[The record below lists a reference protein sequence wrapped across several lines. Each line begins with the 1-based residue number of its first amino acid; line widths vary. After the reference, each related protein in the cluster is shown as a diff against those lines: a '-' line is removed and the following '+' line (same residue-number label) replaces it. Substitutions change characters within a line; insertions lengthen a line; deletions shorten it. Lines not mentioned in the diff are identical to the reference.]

1 MTETEVIEK
10 TTQLERF
17 KNRQPASVPAVQP
30 EQDSFLKA
38 IERLAANPAVDVDK
52 MRSIMDMQ
60 ERVLDRTAKES
71 FFADMVAAQAEM
83 GSVLATA
90 KNDQTKSKY
99 AKLDA
104 IIRAIKPV
112 YTKHGFAPAFHE
124 GITKKEKCFRVC
136 CDMMH
141 RGGYMKEYF
150 NDVPVD
156 DVGIKGSANKT
167 QTHAMGSSFSY
178 GTRYLLTKVF
188 NIAVGDDD
196 DGNAAGGKVELMIT
210 DDQKSRILDMVDEL
224 GDDISALLKWQDVAT
239 VEEIPAKNFKGIMA
253 ELDRALRTRQELA
266 K

>member
-104 IIRAIKPV
+104 IIKAIKPV

-150 NDVPVD
+150 NDVPID
-156 DVGIKGSANKT
+156 DAGLKGSANKT

-188 NIAVGDDD
+188 NLAVGDDD
-196 DGNAAGGKVELMIT
+196 DGNAAGGRVEPVIDEKQVGQILDFLNELGHDQTGLLNWQKVE
-210 DDQKSRILDMVDEL
+210 K
-224 GDDISALLKWQDVAT
+224 
-239 VEEIPAKNFKGIMA
+239 VEDIPAKKFKNIVS
-253 ELDRALRTRQELA
+253 ELQKKLDEQRAA